1 MFLKKNK
8 ARKPRTI
15 TRRAAFTH
23 GGEKVTMTVNLEAAA
38 TMEKLRAASEAMA
51 HLEAQL
57 KANPA
62 DETAQEEYGNAMLQL
77 FACVLG
83 RDGVEQLLDL
93 YGKDLGSFVRDVRLF
108 IFGDIVPAMR
118 KAEARELRSGRTGAG
133 WRWSN
138 A

>member
-15 TRRAAFTH
+15 TRRAVFAH
-23 GGEKVTMTVNLEAAA
+23 NGQKATVSISLEAAA

-93 YGKDLGSFVRDVRLF
+93 YGKDLGSFVQDVRLF
-108 IFGDIVPAMR
+108 IFGDVVPAMR
-118 KAEARELRSGRTGAG
+118 KAEARELRNGRTGTG